1 MNDAVP
7 PTAASQGLGAQEA
20 QRRLAEEGRNELP
33 SGPGR
38 NGWRILRDA
47 AREPMFVLLFGAGL
61 LYLALGEAL
70 EGIFLFAMVLV
81 SFGLTLYQEGKTEH
95 ALEALRDMSNPRSC
109 VIRDGVRQLVDSR
122 DIVRGDIV
130 VLTEGDRVPADAI
143 LVSDN
148 DLQVDESALTGE
160 SVPVRKMPAGAG
172 PQASMAGNAKTATDA
187 TTAHASSAEEN
198 GGSANPLP
206 STTAIARPTPGGDD
220 LPFLYSG
227 TLVVLGHGIA
237 RVTQTGAGSEIG
249 RIGAALH
256 ELAPG
261 PSPLQRQTA
270 RLVTTLALL
279 GFGLSVLLV
288 VIDGLIRGDWL
299 QAVLAGI
306 AIAMSMLPAE
316 FPVVLTVFPAL
327 GAWRLARAHV
337 LTRRLAAIETLG
349 ATSVLCVDKTG
360 TLTQNQMT
368 VAMLHANGATF
379 AVANAL
385 SGTLAQGLPE
395 PFHELVEFAI
405 LASETTPTDPMEKA
419 FHRLGT
425 NSLGGTEHLHR
436 DWTLAR
442 EYALTPALRAMSHAW
457 KSVDRDDY
465 VVAAKGAPEAIV
477 DLCHLD
483 GASGTA
489 ALAEADRLARLG
501 LRVLG
506 VAKANFRGE
515 QWPPSEHDFNFMFVG
530 LIGLADPLRPGI
542 PEAIRQCH
550 QAGIRVVMITGDYP
564 ATASAIAAQAGLAGE
579 AVLSGDELFAMSEP
593 ELRRRIRAVNVCA
606 RIAPAQKLRIV
617 QALRENGEVVA
628 MTGDGVNDAPALKAA
643 HAGIAMGLRGTE
655 VARESASLV
664 LLDDNFD
671 SIVQAVRHGRRI
683 FNNMQKS
690 MTYILS
696 MHVPIAGMA
705 LLPVLLGWP
714 VMLYPMHI
722 VFLQLIIDPACS
734 LVFENEPAGSNIM
747 RQPPRAPQT
756 PLFGRRAIG
765 LALLQGVG
773 ALLAV
778 LAAYGWATRVLP
790 EPEARALGF
799 SVLVAANL
807 ALIFSNRSRS
817 RTFFASLREPNKVL
831 WTVTGTSIGLLALAV
846 YLPFLQTLFRFAPLS
861 ARDALFALAAGAA
874 ALLWAESVKAAWKRL
889 GTAHAK
895 FSGR

>member
-1 MNDAVP
+1 MNDATP
-7 PTAASQGLGAQEA
+7 HTATSHGLGAQEA
-20 QRRLAEEGRNELP
+20 QRRLAEDGRNELP

-47 AREPMFVLLFGAGL
+47 AREPMFLLLFGAGL

-109 VIRDGVRQLVDSR
+109 VIRDGVRQLIDSR

-130 VLTEGDRVPADAI
+130 VLAEGDRVPADAI
-143 LVSDN
+143 LISGN

-160 SVPVRKMPAGAG
+160 SVPVRKTPAGADL
-172 PQASMAGNAKTATDA
+172 QAPLSVD
-187 TTAHASSAEEN
+187 TTTVHASSSEATGGTRNTVSGTTEN
-198 GGSANPLP
+198 V
-206 STTAIARPTPGGDD
+206 RPAPGGDD

-379 AVANAL
+379 AVADAPP
-385 SGTLAQGLPE
+385 GTLSEALPE

-405 LASETTPTDPMEKA
+405 LASETTPSDPMEKA
-419 FHRLGT
+419 FHRLGIHF
-425 NSLGGTEHLHR
+425 LGGTEHLHR
-436 DWTLAR
+436 DWVLVR

-465 VVAAKGAPEAIV
+465 VVAAKGAPEAVV

-483 GASGTA
+483 STAATA
-489 ALAEADRLARLG
+489 ALTEADRLAHLG

-506 VAKANFRGE
+506 VAKATFRGE
-515 QWPPSEHDFNFMFVG
+515 QWPPSEHDFNFDFVG
-530 LIGLADPLRPGI
+530 LIGLADPLRSGI
-542 PEAIRQCH
+542 PEAIRQC
-550 QAGIRVVMITGDYP
+550 QEAGIRVVMITGDYP

-579 AVLSGDELFAMSEP
+579 AVLSGDELSAMSEP
-593 ELRRRIRAVNVCA
+593 KLRRRIRAVSVCA

-734 LVFENEPAGSNIM
+734 LVSENEPAGSNIM
-747 RQPPRAPQT
+747 RQPPRAPET
-756 PLFGRRAIG
+756 PLFGHRAIT

-773 ALLAV
+773 ALLVV
-778 LAAYGWATRVLP
+778 LVTYGWATRVLP
-790 EPEARALGF
+790 ESEARALGF
-799 SVLVAANL
+799 STLVVANL
-807 ALIFSNRSRS
+807 MLIFSNRSRS
-817 RTFFASLREPNKVL
+817 RTLFASLREPNRVL
-831 WTVTGTSIGLLALAV
+831 WIVTGTSIGLLSLAV
-846 YLPFLQTLFRFAPLS
+846 YTPFLQTVFRFTPLS
-861 ARDALFALAAGAA
+861 ARDAMVALAAGAGT
-874 ALLWAESVKAAWKRL
+874 LLWVEALKIARRRQDPRRKA
-889 GTAHAK
+889 
-895 FSGR
+895 